1 MKFKKFILP
10 SVFLIVAWSCV
21 PSELDNIESFEY
33 TFPGLE
39 EVEPLPE
46 VTLTTPPEVVQTTGK
61 IVIPPAAEAL
71 TKDIKSEENL
81 KVIET
86 FTNVA
91 PEVSSQEIITAVTDE
106 WISGVLSGVITPTE
120 NQLKISNEFKEN
132 PELSKYLT
140 QLELPTVNGVAPGGR
155 LLLEMKPEIKLF
167 GNELLINLTL
177 VGPCKDAA
185 EKIYLENVKTLED
198 ASVAQ
203 LAQSQAFY
211 NNLRSLA
218 EASYIKWL
226 ADGDQIISE
235 NLTSL
240 SSFLGDLNSV
250 INQSDAS
257 EDVKRGLKSYILAFA
272 IQYAIQLS
280 EWEIVYTQAGELAK
294 NTNLESI
301 LIEQTSVDD
310 DINANLADAIKKQ
323 TASYNAALNNCHNQ
337 GAGG

>member
-1 MKFKKFILP
+1 M
-10 SVFLIVAWSCV
+10 
-21 PSELDNIESFEY
+21 
-33 TFPGLE
+33 
-39 EVEPLPE
+39 
-46 VTLTTPPEVVQTTGK
+46 
-61 IVIPPAAEAL
+61 
-71 TKDIKSEENL
+71 
-81 KVIET
+81 
-86 FTNVA
+86 
-91 PEVSSQEIITAVTDE
+91 
-106 WISGVLSGVITPTE
+106 
-120 NQLKISNEFKEN
+120 
-132 PELSKYLT
+132 
-140 QLELPTVNGVAPGGR
+140 
-155 LLLEMKPEIKLF
+155 
-167 GNELLINLTL
+167 
-177 VGPCKDAA
+177 
-185 EKIYLENVKTLED
+185 
-198 ASVAQ
+198 
-203 LAQSQAFY
+203 
-211 NNLRSLA
+211 RSLA

>member
-10 SVFLIVAWSCV
+10 FVFLIVAWSCV

-198 ASVAQ
+198 A
-203 LAQSQAFY
+203 
-211 NNLRSLA
+211 
-218 EASYIKWL
+218 
-226 ADGDQIISE
+226 
-235 NLTSL
+235 
-240 SSFLGDLNSV
+240 
-250 INQSDAS
+250 
-257 EDVKRGLKSYILAFA
+257 
-272 IQYAIQLS
+272 
-280 EWEIVYTQAGELAK
+280 
-294 NTNLESI
+294 
-301 LIEQTSVDD
+301 
-310 DINANLADAIKKQ
+310 
-323 TASYNAALNNCHNQ
+323 
-337 GAGG
+337 